1 MEHNMKPVQIGVIG
15 CGVIGRTHV
24 RVAAES
30 PLLEPVAVADV
41 REAVAQEVAAQWK
54 VPRAYAGVDAL
65 LADAE
70 VEAVV
75 LALPTAGRAELALR
89 AFAAGKHVLIE
100 KPVGLNAAEV
110 EQLIAA
116 RGDLVAACCSSRMRG
131 LPSAEIATEFIA
143 GGALGSLRVVRCRAL
158 KAAPEPPGSPPPP
171 WRLNRALN
179 GGGILM
185 NWGCYD
191 LDYLLGITGW
201 SLRPRLALAQT
212 WQVPQTFGAYVA
224 SGSDAETHVAALI
237 TCDDGVVLSFERG
250 EFVAGATDEAW
261 QVLGDRGALRLQ
273 MTPGTA
279 KTMLHDEATPRGVV
293 SHTIWQGDEAWGA
306 EHAGVLEDF
315 ARALRGGHAPR
326 TTLEQA
332 LLVQQIT
339 DAIYASAERGGAVAL
354 S

>member
-1 MEHNMKPVQIGVIG
+1 MKPVRIGIIG

-41 REAVAQEVAAQWK
+41 REAAAQEVAAQWH
-54 VPRAYAGVDAL
+54 VPRAYAGADAL

-89 AFAAGKHVLIE
+89 AFAAGKHVLVE
-100 KPVGLNAAEV
+100 KPVGLNAGEV
-110 EQLIAA
+110 KQLIAA
-116 RGDLVAACCSSRMRG
+116 RGDLVAGCCSSRMRG
-131 LPSAEIATEFIA
+131 LPSAAVATEFLA
-143 GGALGSLRVVRCRAL
+143 GGALGALRVVRCRAL
-158 KAAPEPPGSPPPP
+158 KGAAEPPSNPPPP

-201 SLRPRLALAQT
+201 SLRPRLVLAQT
-212 WQVPQTFGAYVA
+212 WQVPPPFAAYVA
-224 SGSDAETHVAALI
+224 PGSDAETHVAALI
-237 TCDDGVVLSFERG
+237 SCDDGVVLSFERG

-261 QVLGDRGALRLQ
+261 QVLGDRGALRMQ
-273 MTPGTA
+273 MTPGVD
-279 KTMLHDEATPRGVV
+279 KRIMHDQATPQGVV

-306 EHAGVLEDF
+306 DHVAVLEDF
-315 ARALRGGHAPR
+315 ARAVRGGQAAR

-332 LLVQQIT
+332 LLVQQIS
-339 DAIYASAERGGAVAL
+339 DAIYASAARGSAVEVAAHE
-354 S
+354 